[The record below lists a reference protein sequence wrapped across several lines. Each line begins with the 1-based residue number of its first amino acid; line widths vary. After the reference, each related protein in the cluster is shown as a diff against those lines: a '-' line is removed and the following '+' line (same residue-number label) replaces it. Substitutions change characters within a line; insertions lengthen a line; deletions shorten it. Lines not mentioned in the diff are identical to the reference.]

1 MPTFSGEISLN
12 PRPVYNNQS
21 LNSNEWN
28 VYRSKGIHR
37 IHLNIKSLLPK
48 IDEIRQIAER
58 TKAAVTGMTESK
70 LEQSIFQSEI
80 EIDNYDL
87 LQCDGKKR
95 WSCCVLYKK

>member
-21 LNSNEWN
+21 LHSNEWN

-70 LEQSIFQSEI
+70 LDQSIFQSEI

-95 WSCCVLYKK
+95 WSCCMLYKK

>member
-21 LNSNEWN
+21 LHSNEWN

-48 IDEIRQIAER
+48 IDEIGQIAER

-70 LEQSIFQSEI
+70 LDQSIFQSEI

>member
-21 LNSNEWN
+21 LHSNEWN

-70 LEQSIFQSEI
+70 LDQSIFQSEI

-87 LQCDGKKR
+87 LQCDSKKR

>member
-21 LNSNEWN
+21 LHSNEWN
-28 VYRSKGIHR
+28 VYRSKVIHR

-70 LEQSIFQSEI
+70 LDQSIFQSEI